1 MPKLVL
7 ATSNAGKLAELQPL
21 LAEAGFELVTQGAL
35 GVGDAI
41 EDGRTFIENALIKAR
56 HASEASGLPALADDS
71 GLVVDVLGGAPGLYS
86 ARYAGRHGDSAA
98 NNARLL
104 REMEGLVGA
113 RRRAHFYC
121 VLVLLRHAN
130 DPQPLV
136 AEGVWPG
143 RVLEAPQGEGGFGY
157 DPVFFVP
164 THGVSAA
171 ELEPQLKNRIS
182 HRGQALARLRERLAE
197 L

>member
-7 ATSNAGKLAELQPL
+7 ATSNAGKLAELRPL
-21 LAEAGFELVTQGAL
+21 LAEAGYELVAQGDL
-35 GVGDAI
+35 GVGDAV
-41 EDGRTFIENALIKAR
+41 EDGRTFLENALIKAR
-56 HASEASGLPALADDS
+56 HASEATGLPALADDS
-71 GLVVDVLGGAPGLYS
+71 GLVVDALGGAPGLYS

-104 REMEGLVGA
+104 SEMEGLVGA

-121 VLVLLRHAN
+121 VLVLLRHAG

-143 RVLEAPQGEGGFGY
+143 LVLEAARGEAGFGY

-171 ELEPQLKNRIS
+171 ELEPALKNRIS

>member
-21 LAEAGFELVTQGAL
+21 LAQAGFELVTQGEL
-35 GVGDAI
+35 GVGDAV
-41 EDGRTFIENALIKAR
+41 EDGRSFVENAIIKAR
-56 HASEASGLPALADDS
+56 HASEATGLPALGDDS
-71 GLVVDVLGGAPGLYS
+71 GLVVDALGGAPGLLS
-86 ARYAGRHGDSAA
+86 ARYAGVHGDSAA
-98 NNARLL
+98 NIAKLL
-104 REMEGLVGA
+104 KALHDVPGEA
-113 RRRAHFYC
+113 RRAHFYC
-121 VLVLLRHAN
+121 VLVLLRHAD

-143 RVLEAPQGEGGFGY
+143 LVLEAARGEAGFGY

-171 ELEPQLKNRIS
+171 ELEPALKNRIS

>member
-21 LAEAGFELVTQGAL
+21 LAEAGFELVTQRAL

-41 EDGRTFIENALIKAR
+41 EDGRTFLENALIKAR
-56 HASEASGLPALADDS
+56 HASEATGLAALGDDS
-71 GLVVDVLGGAPGLYS
+71 GLVVDALGGAPGLYS
-86 ARYAGRHGDSAA
+86 ARYAGRHGDSEA
-98 NNARLL
+98 NNAKLL
-104 REMEGLVGA
+104 SEMEGLVGA

-130 DPQPLV
+130 DPQPLI

-143 RVLEAPQGEGGFGY
+143 LVLEAPRGEAGFGY

-164 THGVSAA
+164 AHGVSAA
-171 ELEPQLKNRIS
+171 EFEPHLKNRIS
-182 HRGQALARLRERLAE
+182 HRGQAIARLRERLAE

>member
-21 LAEAGFELVTQGAL
+21 LAQAGFELVTQAEL
-35 GVGDAI
+35 GVGDAV
-41 EDGRTFIENALIKAR
+41 EDGRTFLENALIKAR
-56 HASEASGLPALADDS
+56 HASEATGLPALADDS
-71 GLVVDVLGGAPGLYS
+71 GLVVDALGGAPGLYS
-86 ARYAGRHGDSAA
+86 SHYAGRHGDSAA
-98 NNARLL
+98 NNVKLL
-104 REMEGLVGA
+104 SEMEGLVGA

-121 VLVLLRHAN
+121 VLVLLRHAE

-136 AEGVWPG
+136 AEGLWPG
-143 RVLEAPQGEGGFGY
+143 LVLEAPRGKGGFGY

-164 THGVSAA
+164 THVVSAA
-171 ELEPQLKNRIS
+171 ELEPHLKNRIS